1 MKEDSTNVSPISLYD
16 LAQLA
21 LSSLTFTSAE
31 ERLVKE
37 IDRGDPIV
45 FTSGDSKKNNPG
57 NAGSWGEVRLLGA
70 TIGGSLDCSE
80 GQFINK
86 EGDAL
91 SGDGVQIIRSLFRKG
106 YIAFSLDTPD
116 SIVQTWQKEPD

>member
-1 MKEDSTNVSPISLYD
+1 MKEASTNASPRDLRE

-31 ERLVKE
+31 ERLFKE
-37 IDRGDPIV
+37 IEQGDRIV
-45 FTSGDSKKNNPG
+45 FTSGDSEKDNPG
-57 NAGSWGEVRLLGA
+57 NAESWGEVRLLGA

-91 SGDGVQIIRSLFRKG
+91 SADGAQIIRSLFRKRV
-106 YIAFSLDTPD
+106 YRFFARHP
-116 SIVQTWQKEPD
+116 